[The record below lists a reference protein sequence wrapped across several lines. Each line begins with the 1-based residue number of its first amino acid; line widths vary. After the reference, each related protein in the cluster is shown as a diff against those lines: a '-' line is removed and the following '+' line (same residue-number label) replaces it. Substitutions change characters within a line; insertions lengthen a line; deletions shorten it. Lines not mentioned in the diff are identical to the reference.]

1 MDSGLS
7 DSGERGDNG
16 LLLSKYSSKYLQ
28 AHTPTYVHM
37 YTNTHNVGCKYKYTY
52 VNNE

>member
-1 MDSGLS
+1 MADSELT

-28 AHTPTYVHM
+28 VHTPVM
-37 YTNTHNVGCKYKYTY
+37 YITVR
-52 VNNE
+52 